1 MSIFLNHYMCCGLD
15 DAVDQPENENSR
27 DKANL
32 GKDQTNSKSKPNR

>member
-1 MSIFLNHYMCCGLD
+1 MCCGLD